1 MGVEQDP
8 SRAPAHHFQATVMQC
23 KALYTRDDDHSS
35 FSCCVS
41 QQGQGIGTRVV
52 QGEENAIPRDHGHR
66 VESQVERKGVKW
78 KDLTTERTRLLAL
91 DQLIL
96 RRTAGETRQ
105 SLFLLCSHADRL
117 RLRCA
122 QTRRWSGHPVSDRF
136 INMRNAYSSP
146 ASSSFSW
153 MLKYLSS

>member
-1 MGVEQDP
+1 M
-8 SRAPAHHFQATVMQC
+8 
-23 KALYTRDDDHSS
+23 
-35 FSCCVS
+35 
-41 QQGQGIGTRVV
+41 
-52 QGEENAIPRDHGHR
+52 QGEENAIPRDHRHQ
-66 VESQVERKGVKW
+66 VESKVERKGVKG
-78 KDLTTERTRLLAL
+78 KDLTTERTRLLAF
-91 DQLIL
+91 DQLIR

-105 SLFLLCSHADRL
+105 SLFLLCSRADRL
-117 RLRCA
+117 RLRRA